1 MILLGWD
8 YMVSIDL
15 DVSLFIHLANF
26 ILLILAMNYL
36 LYRPILRILAER
48 RELFDRLKDKAD
60 KAKAAL
66 ENGEAEKERLN
77 AESLRQGL
85 LLRGELTAKSLEQ
98 EKLILAEAQE
108 KAARLVSEARNK
120 LQQSAHAARAA
131 LAQETE
137 AIAREMA
144 SKILGRQI

>member
-1 MILLGWD
+1 
-8 YMVSIDL
+8 MVSIDL
-15 DVSLFIHLANF
+15 DISLFIHLANF

-36 LYRPILRILAER
+36 LYRPILSILAER
-48 RELFDRLKDKAD
+48 REVFDRLKDKAA

-85 LLRGELTAKSLEQ
+85 GLRSELTAKGLEQ
-98 EKLILAEAQE
+98 EKAILAEAQE
-108 KAARLVSEARNK
+108 KASRQVSEARTR
-120 LQQSAHAARAA
+120 LQQSAASARTS
-131 LAQETE
+131 LAQETQ

-144 SKILGRQI
+144 SKILGRKI